1 MVEYSRRKPIRY
13 AWKNMIESKYI
24 EGEFVPVFDEAVTAA
39 VKSYRNKGGGNSMRI
54 AIENFDGKAYR
65 VIECTGLG
73 AFMHAIGRLQEI
85 GLKDILEGKDSM
97 KRGCDCWFVTT
108 PEMLSSASSPD
119 ASSATLPLTAAAAAE
134 PHAAD
139 AASEILSQLE
149 SLSTLPETE
158 RQSIIQS
165 RVGQGLF
172 RSNLVLYWKGCAVTE
187 ATCIPLLKASHIKP
201 WRDSNNKERLD
212 SFNGLLLSPN
222 LDAAF
227 DSGLI
232 TFDPQGKIILSSEIT
247 GAPAYHLHI
256 NGKMRINQK
265 LLTEAHQEYLA
276 HHRTHVFRA

>member
-1 MVEYSRRKPIRY
+1 
-13 AWKNMIESKYI
+13 MIESKYI
-24 EGEFVPVFDEAVTAA
+24 EGEVVPAFDKAVTAA
-39 VKSYRNKGGGNSMRI
+39 IKLYRNDGGGNSMRI

-65 VIECTGLG
+65 VIECTGFG
-73 AFMHAIGRLQEI
+73 AFMHAIGRLQKI
-85 GLKDILEGKDSM
+85 GLKDILEGEDSM

-108 PEMLSSASSPD
+108 PEMLNSANSIGAVAANPL
-119 ASSATLPLTAAAAAE
+119 LPSVTPAE
-134 PHAAD
+134 SHSVD
-139 AASEILSQLE
+139 AATEILGQLE

-172 RSNLVLYWKGCAVTE
+172 RSNLVLYWKGCSVTA

-201 WRDSNNKERLD
+201 WRDSSNKERLD

-232 TFDPQGKIILSSEIT
+232 TFDPQGKVILSSEIT
-247 GAPAYHLHI
+247 GEPAYHLHI
-256 NGKMRINQK
+256 NGKMRINQR
-265 LLTEAHQEYLA
+265 LLTKDHQGYLE
-276 HHRTHVFRA
+276 HHRTHVFKI